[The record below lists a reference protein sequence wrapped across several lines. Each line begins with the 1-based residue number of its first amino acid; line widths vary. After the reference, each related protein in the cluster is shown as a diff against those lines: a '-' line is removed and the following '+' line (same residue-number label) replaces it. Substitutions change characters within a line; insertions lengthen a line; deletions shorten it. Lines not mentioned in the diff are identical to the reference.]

1 MTRGDDDQPLV
12 RTCLV
17 VGTGLIGTSVALAL
31 RRHGVTVHLADRD
44 PTAAR
49 QAAELGAGTLDPP
62 AEQVDLAV
70 VAVSPSATAEVVSGL
85 LAGNVAA
92 TVVDTAAV
100 KDGVLREVA
109 ATVGPGP
116 ALRRHPPDGR
126 RRALRAGRRARRPVR
141 GPPLGG
147 VARPAPSRARWPGS
161 APLLELCGAVP
172 VEMAAAAHDAAV
184 ALVSH
189 VPQVAASLVAARLAE
204 GEDAALALTG
214 QGLRDVTRVAA
225 SDPDLWVDI
234 LAANAEPVAR
244 ILTELR
250 QDVDAVV
257 SALHEVAEDPEWA
270 RTSLRE
276 VLRAGQR
283 RPGPA
288 ARQARRP
295 LHVVRRGAGGPRR
308 PPRRARPAGG
318 GRRRRRGEHRG
329 HPDRALARPAG
340 RAGRAGRRAG
350 RGGGAGR
357 GAGCVSAG
365 SCTPEARS
373 IGGFPTPDP
382 LPRYRMPPSSHD
394 TPDTPSG
401 RRLVVAVD
409 GPSGSGKSSVSRE
422 VARRLG
428 LRYLDTGAMYRALTW
443 WALERGADLDDQPE
457 VARLAR
463 ELPLEIGTTTDSSQ
477 LTVDGHDVS
486 AAIREPRISAAVS
499 AVATNLGVRDE
510 LVRRQREIAAAG
522 GIVVEGRDIT
532 TVVAPDADIR
542 VLLTANEQA
551 RLARRAL
558 EVHGSD
564 DDDAIEATRDH
575 VVGRDAAGLHGRRL
589 PRGR

>member
-1 MTRGDDDQPLV
+1 MTRGDGDEPLV

-109 ATVGPGP
+109 ATVGPTPHFVGTHPMAGGERSGP
-116 ALRRHPPDGR
+116 GAARADLFEGR
-126 RRALRAGRRARRPVR
+126 PWAVSSAGAEPRSLARVH
-141 GPPLGG
+141 L
-147 VARPAPSRARWPGS
+147 
-161 APLLELCGAVP
+161 LLELCGAVP
-172 VEMAAAAHDAAV
+172 VDMAAAAHDAAV

-276 VLRAGQR
+276 VL
-283 RPGPA
+283 
-288 ARQARRP
+288 
-295 LHVVRRGAGGPRR
+295 VRGN
-308 PPRRARPAGG
+308 
-318 GRRRRRGEHRG
+318 
-329 HPDRALARPAG
+329 AG
-340 RAGRAGRRAG
+340 RARLPGKHGGRSTSYAVVPVVLADRPGELA
-350 RGGGAGR
+350 
-357 GAGCVSAG
+357 
-365 SCTPEARS
+365 
-373 IGGFPTPDP
+373 
-382 LPRYRMPPSSHD
+382 
-394 TPDTPSG
+394 
-401 RRLVVAVD
+401 RLVVDVGAAGVNIED
-409 GPSGSGKSSVSRE
+409 IRIEHSPGQPV
-422 VARRLG
+422 G
-428 LRYLDTGAMYRALTW
+428 L
-443 WALERGADLDDQPE
+443 
-457 VARLAR
+457 V
-463 ELPLEIGTTTDSSQ
+463 EL
-477 LTVDGHDVS
+477 
-486 AAIREPRISAAVS
+486 
-499 AVATNLGVRDE
+499 AVAPGAE
-510 LVRRQREIAAAG
+510 
-522 GIVVEGRDIT
+522 
-532 TVVAPDADIR
+532 
-542 VLLTANEQA
+542 
-551 RLARRAL
+551 
-558 EVHGSD
+558 
-564 DDDAIEATRDH
+564 
-575 VVGRDAAGLHGRRL
+575 AGLAEALAALGWVVHA
-589 PRGR
+589 